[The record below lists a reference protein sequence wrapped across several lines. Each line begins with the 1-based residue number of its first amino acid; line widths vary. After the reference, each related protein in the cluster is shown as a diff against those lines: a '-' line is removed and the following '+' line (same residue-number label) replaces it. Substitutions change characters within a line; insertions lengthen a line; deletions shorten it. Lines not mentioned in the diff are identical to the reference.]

1 MYAGAFVVLFAM
13 ASLLVYLSS
22 EHSDGGFFGWA
33 LLVWAV
39 IAAVAVGFELA
50 GERVAAGLFAFV
62 SLVAFSVA
70 AGSFE
75 DLIGI
80 LDDLGDGPFDGF
92 RIGLLLL
99 DLVIIT
105 VGFILLARFGFPLL
119 VLPVA
124 FIGWFFLVDLVSG
137 GGTWSAIV
145 SIFVGLVFM
154 LVGAAADRIY
164 GFWIHVVA
172 GLAIGGAFLYL
183 WHSATWEWILI
194 GLIALLY
201 FLLAG
206 ALDRSSYAVFG
217 AIGLFLDLGVPRRQV
232 DGRRGL
238 QPALR
243 RCAERRFQLGFR
255 RAERVGRSAP
265 VRPLRARAGR
275 DRPLARPAPAG
286 RDGRSDHLLALR
298 VKRARRMRP
307 GRCPRARGPRTAAVH
322 TLRCV
327 RIGVLAVQGDFREH
341 AEMLRLLGA
350 DVVEVRKPED
360 LEGVDGLVVPGGES
374 TTFMRLM
381 RLYGLDSAVA
391 KFEGPILGTCA
402 GMIVLDRN
410 HLGLVDVEVARN
422 AYGRQ
427 TSSFE
432 ADLTLEGGT
441 APLRGVFIRAPRVQD
456 AGPAVEVLAELDGEP
471 VLLRDGRF
479 IVASFHP
486 ELTGDTRVHEL
497 FLDLVEEAS
506 VVRTQ

>member
-13 ASLLVYLSS
+13 VALLDWLSG

-62 SLVAFSVA
+62 SLIAFSVA

-80 LDDLGDGPFDGF
+80 LDDLGEGPFDGF

-99 DLVIIT
+99 DLIIIT
-105 VGFILLARFGFPLL
+105 AGFILLARFGFPLL

-154 LVGAAADRIY
+154 LVGAAADRVY

-217 AIGLFLDLGVPRRQV
+217 AIGLFLTWTYFVDKWTDAEVSSPVIEGVGTPGFGSDTGEPSV
-232 DGRRGL
+232 WGAALLYGVFGL
-238 QPALR
+238 VLVAIGLWL
-243 RCAERRFQLGFR
+243 ERR
-255 RAERVGRSAP
+255 
-265 VRPLRARAGR
+265 
-275 DRPLARPAPAG
+275 RPAE
-286 RDGRSDHLLALR
+286 
-298 VKRARRMRP
+298 
-307 GRCPRARGPRTAAVH
+307 TAEA
-322 TLRCV
+322 TL
-327 RIGVLAVQGDFREH
+327 
-341 AEMLRLLGA
+341 
-350 DVVEVRKPED
+350 
-360 LEGVDGLVVPGGES
+360 S
-374 TTFMRLM
+374 
-381 RLYGLDSAVA
+381 
-391 KFEGPILGTCA
+391 
-402 GMIVLDRN
+402 
-410 HLGLVDVEVARN
+410 
-422 AYGRQ
+422 
-427 TSSFE
+427 
-432 ADLTLEGGT
+432 
-441 APLRGVFIRAPRVQD
+441 
-456 AGPAVEVLAELDGEP
+456 
-471 VLLRDGRF
+471 
-479 IVASFHP
+479 
-486 ELTGDTRVHEL
+486 
-497 FLDLVEEAS
+497 
-506 VVRTQ
+506 

>member
-1 MYAGAFVVLFAM
+1 MAPSDGVVKIPAMDAVRPRWSSSSFLMYAGAFVVLFAM

-62 SLVAFSVA
+62 SLIAFSVA

-154 LVGAAADRIY
+154 LVGAAADRTY

-217 AIGLFLDLGVPRRQV
+217 AIGLFLTWAYLVDKWTDAEVSNPLFEGVPSGGFNSDSGEPNVWGAALLYGSSGSCWSRSASGSTGAGRQRRPKRPLLAFAV
-232 DGRRGL
+232 
-238 QPALR
+238 
-243 RCAERRFQLGFR
+243 R
-255 RAERVGRSAP
+255 RAQRT
-265 VRPLRARAGR
+265 
-275 DRPLARPAPAG
+275 
-286 RDGRSDHLLALR
+286 
-298 VKRARRMRP
+298 RP
-307 GRCPRARGPRTAAVH
+307 GRCRRAHSTTRRPYTSLRENRRPRGAGRLPRARGDAAAAG
-322 TLRCV
+322 RG
-327 RIGVLAVQGDFREH
+327 RR
-341 AEMLRLLGA
+341 R
-350 DVVEVRKPED
+350 
-360 LEGVDGLVVPGGES
+360 
-374 TTFMRLM
+374 
-381 RLYGLDSAVA
+381 
-391 KFEGPILGTCA
+391 GP
-402 GMIVLDRN
+402 
-410 HLGLVDVEVARN
+410 
-422 AYGRQ
+422 
-427 TSSFE
+427 
-432 ADLTLEGGT
+432 
-441 APLRGVFIRAPRVQD
+441 
-456 AGPAVEVLAELDGEP
+456 
-471 VLLRDGRF
+471 
-479 IVASFHP
+479 
-486 ELTGDTRVHEL
+486 
-497 FLDLVEEAS
+497 
-506 VVRTQ
+506 